1 MNEHQHTHDLAI
13 IIVSWNTRKMTLD
26 CLQSVYADATGT
38 DANIEVVVVD
48 NGSSDGT
55 PDSIREMFPQVMLI
69 EPGENLGF
77 ARGNNAAL
85 HATGFPR
92 PGDAFDYVLLL
103 NPDTVVKPGALQ
115 ALLEGIE
122 ATGAGLVGA
131 RLVYGDGRFQHSA
144 FGFPGLLQV
153 LFDLYP
159 VPGRLL
165 ESSLNGRY
173 PLALYTGDKPF
184 AVDFP
189 LGATFFLRGE
199 VIRQTG
205 LFDERFF
212 MYCEEIDWA
221 KRIHAAGWPV
231 YCIPTAEVVHYGGQ
245 STKQVKP
252 DAIRN
257 LWKARL
263 QLYDKHY
270 SAVMRGLARV
280 IIRAGMNRAIRQT
293 MRDSTLTEDVALAV
307 TDAYKEVIGMT
318 RQTWGDS

>member
-13 IIVSWNTRKMTLD
+13 IIVSWNTRTMTLG
-26 CLQSVYADATGT
+26 CLQSVYADAANT
-38 DANIEVVVVD
+38 DAKVQVVVVD
-48 NGSSDGT
+48 NGSTDGT
-55 PDSIREMFPQVMLI
+55 QDAIREAFPQVTLI

-85 HATGFPR
+85 HALGFPR

-115 ALLEGIE
+115 ALMDGIQ

-131 RLVYGDGRFQHSA
+131 RLVYGDGSFQHSA
-144 FGFPGLLQV
+144 FGFPGLLQLV
-153 LFDLYP
+153 FDLYR

-165 ESSLNGRY
+165 ESGLNGRY
-173 PLALYTGDKPF
+173 SRALYRGKQPF

-189 LGATFFLRGE
+189 LGATFFLRAE
-199 VIRQTG
+199 VVRQTG

-221 KRIHAAGWPV
+221 MRIHAAGWPV
-231 YCIPTAEVVHYGGQ
+231 YCIPAAEVVHYGGQ
-245 STKQVKP
+245 STAQVKP
-252 DAIRN
+252 DSIRN

-270 SAVMRGLARV
+270 GAVTRWIARL
-280 IIRAGMNRAIRQT
+280 IIRSGMNRAIQQT
-293 MRDSTLTEDVALAV
+293 MRDSALAEDVALQV
-307 TDAYKEVIGMT
+307 TDAYKDVINMT
-318 RQTWGDS
+318 RQSWGDA